1 MSDPLS
7 SPASDTPLA
16 PAYTA
21 ALRTHAL
28 TLLALGH
35 ARMTPANFTTSE
47 EDAITG
53 ELTREMNAVIEDES
67 APEWAEHYSVCEQ
80 VRANTPDK
88 FGKARPIVDIE
99 FERHQRG
106 SRPRLRFEA
115 KRLGPAHPASGY
127 FGEGGLESF
136 TTGYYDRSHEDVGML
151 GYVQSDDR
159 SEWAEKLSTE
169 SVSRTKSLGL
179 VEEWSA
185 FPGEG
190 FAPFTYRTGHH
201 DESGR
206 TLNVF
211 HVLLG
216 FLGAE
221 LSSPAVE

>member
-1 MSDPLS
+1 MSDDLS

-16 PAYTA
+16 PAYTD

-35 ARMTPANFTTSE
+35 TRMTRANFTTAE

-67 APEWAEHYSVCEQ
+67 APEWTQHYSAREQ

-106 SRPRLRFEA
+106 RRPRLRFEA
-115 KRLGPAHPASGY
+115 KRLGPDHSAGNY
-127 FGEGGLESF
+127 FGDGGLEAF
-136 TTGYYDRSHEDVGML
+136 ITGYYDRTHADVGLL
-151 GYVQSDDR
+151 GYVQSDDE
-159 SEWAEKLSTE
+159 SKWAEKLSTE
-169 SVSRTKSLGL
+169 SVSRTPSLGIT
-179 VEEWSA
+179 EAWSA

-190 FAPFTYRTGHH
+190 FPAFTYRTSHH
-201 DESGR
+201 DESGCS
-206 TLNVF
+206 LNVF

-216 FLGAE
+216 FLDAE
-221 LSSPAVE
+221 LP

>member
-7 SPASDTPLA
+7 SPASDAPLA

-21 ALRTHAL
+21 ALRIHAL

-35 ARMTPANFTTSE
+35 ARMTPVNFTTAE

-67 APEWAEHYSVCEQ
+67 APEWTEHYSAREQ

-88 FGKARPIVDIE
+88 LGKARPIVDIE

-106 SRPRLRFEA
+106 RRPRLRFEA

-127 FGEGGLESF
+127 FGDGGLEAF
-136 TTGYYDRSHEDVGML
+136 TSGYYDRTHQDVGML
-151 GYVQSDDR
+151 GYVQSDDEPTWADKLAKESIKR
-159 SEWAEKLSTE
+159 SQPLAITE
-169 SVSRTKSLGL
+169 PWL
-179 VEEWSA
+179 A

-190 FAPFTYRTGHH
+190 FPQFTYRTGHH
-201 DESGR
+201 DELKR

-216 FLGAE
+216 FLT
-221 LSSPAVE
+221 V